1 MVGAHIYETADPE
14 VVIAEHQL
22 HGTVLPTGKRFAFSI
37 MVARVRDGLIAWS
50 RSGAIA
56 FDGVKDLLAGLA
68 AA

>member
-1 MVGAHIYETADPE
+1 
-14 VVIAEHQL
+14 
-22 HGTVLPTGKRFAFSI
+22 

-68 AA
+68 AV